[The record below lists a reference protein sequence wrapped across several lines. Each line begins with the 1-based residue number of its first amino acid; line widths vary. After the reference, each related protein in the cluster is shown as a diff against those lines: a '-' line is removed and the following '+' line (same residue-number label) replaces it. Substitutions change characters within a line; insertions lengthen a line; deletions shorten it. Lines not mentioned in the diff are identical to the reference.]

1 MPRTAAQVAITLAL
15 STFSLIAVA
24 DDSRLNAARQLV
36 QLLRY
41 GAQIVDA
48 LEQCKQSTR
57 TALTPESIVQ
67 AEPSFFGGITPSSKY
82 WPEVAEAFRRYYDE
96 ACSYMDADHF
106 LYVTAR
112 AYATALSDEQLAQ
125 SIAFYSSPTGQSLAK
140 ANVGASSQF
149 QKEAG
154 ARMPETTK
162 VAYAK
167 FIQRV
172 REIVEKCRCEQ
183 K

>member
-1 MPRTAAQVAITLAL
+1 MPRTAALVAITLVL
-15 STFSLIAVA
+15 STFSLIALA

-41 GAQIVDA
+41 DAQIADA

-57 TALTPESIVQ
+57 TTLTPENIVQ
-67 AEPSFFGGITPSSKY
+67 AEPLFFGGITPNSKY

-96 ACSYMDADHF
+96 ACSYMDANHF
-106 LYVTAR
+106 LDVTTR
-112 AYATALSDEQLAQ
+112 AYAAALTDEQLAQ
-125 SIAFYSSPTGQSLAK
+125 SVAFYSSPTGESLAK
-140 ANVGASSQF
+140 ANVRASSQF

-154 ARMPETTK
+154 ARMAETTK
-162 VAYAK
+162 VSYAR